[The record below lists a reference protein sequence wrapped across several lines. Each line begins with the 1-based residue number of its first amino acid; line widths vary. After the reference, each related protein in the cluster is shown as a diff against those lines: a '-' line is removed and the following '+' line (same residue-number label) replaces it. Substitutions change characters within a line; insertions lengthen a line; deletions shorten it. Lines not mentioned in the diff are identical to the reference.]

1 VNDSIAIDLD
11 HFQQGYD
18 NLNKPMIVF
27 DLDGTLADTA
37 ADLIATLNRTTQSQG
52 LPETLM
58 SSVGQ
63 IVGHGAKAMIRRAY
77 ELHQQALSDE
87 LLDELLTVF
96 LEDYAA
102 NIAVHSHFYDGLE
115 NALDCLRADGHTFA
129 VCTNKKE
136 FMAKLLIEELGATHW
151 FEALTGGDTFAFN
164 KPDGRH
170 IIETVKL
177 GGGDPA
183 NAIMI
188 GDTSNDINAAKD
200 AGIKSVAVT
209 FGYTDHPV
217 ETLGADQIISHF
229 DELPDT
235 IHALS

>member
-1 VNDSIAIDLD
+1 M
-11 HFQQGYD
+11 
-18 NLNKPMIVF
+18 KPMIVF

-37 ADLIATLNRTTQSQG
+37 PDLIATLNRTTAPQG
-52 LPETLM
+52 LPETPM

-77 ELHQQALSDE
+77 ELHQQDLSE
-87 LLDELLTVF
+87 SLLDDLLAVF

-102 NIAVHSHFYDGLE
+102 NIANHSHFFDGLE
-115 NALDCLRADGHTFA
+115 NALTDLRSDGYQFA

-136 FMAKLLIEELGATHW
+136 SMAKLLIEKLGASHW
-151 FEALTGGDTFAFN
+151 FESLTGGDTFSFN

-177 GGGDPA
+177 GGGNPA
-183 NAIMI
+183 TAIMV

-200 AGIKSVAVT
+200 AGIRSIAVT
-209 FGYTDHPV
+209 FGYADHPV
-217 ETLGADQIISHF
+217 ETLGADRIISHF
-229 DELPDT
+229 DQLEEAVK
-235 IHALS
+235 AL